1 MKKFAPL
8 FVILA
13 GVLWGSMG
21 IFVRRLQSL
30 NLNTM
35 EIVALR
41 AFSTTALLFIFL
53 LVFDRDKLKIKLKDI
68 WCFIGTGIVSI
79 LFFNFCYFKA
89 ITVTSLSVACVL
101 MYTAPAFVIVFSFFL
116 FKEKLTKRKL
126 LAFFLT
132 FIGCCLVTGVFE
144 ELGLPLFV
152 KGGGMLEG
160 AAGSG
165 MAAGLT
171 GGLPE
176 GISSVG
182 ILLGLGSGIGYA
194 MYSIFSRFALKRGY
208 SPITITFYTFF
219 AASIG
224 SVFLADLPQISIV
237 VFSSGS
243 TFLLSIALGILNTIL
258 PYFFY
263 TKGMQ
268 HMENGKAAI
277 FASVEP
283 VTATLIGFVLYN
295 EILTIPGI
303 AGVIAVIIAL
313 SISD

>member
-53 LVFDRDKLKIKLKDI
+53 LVFDRDKLRIKLKDI

-126 LAFFLT
+126 LAFALT
-132 FIGCCLVTGVFE
+132 FIGCCLVTGIFE
-144 ELGLPLFV
+144 EFGVPLFATGGAV
-152 KGGGMLEG
+152 SGEIAGGGLS
-160 AAGSG
+160 GSV
-165 MAAGLT
+165 
-171 GGLPE
+171 
-176 GISSVG
+176 SSAG
-182 ILLGLGSGIGYA
+182 ILLGLGAGIGYA

-219 AASIG
+219 VAAIG
-224 SVFLADLPQISIV
+224 SVFLADLPQISTV

-243 TFLLSIALGILNTIL
+243 TFLLSIALGIMNTIL